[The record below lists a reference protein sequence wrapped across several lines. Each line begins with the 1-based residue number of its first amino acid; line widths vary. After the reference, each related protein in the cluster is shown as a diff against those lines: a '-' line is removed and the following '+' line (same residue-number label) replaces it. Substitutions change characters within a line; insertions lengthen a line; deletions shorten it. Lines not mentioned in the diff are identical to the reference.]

1 MLVKCAHSTTNKTI
15 IDKSDVGLGA
25 EGGGGEKWVD
35 FGMGAMDKGA
45 SVCAWGREAG
55 QSVYNRIKMQNFN
68 TF

>member
-25 EGGGGEKWVD
+25 EGVD

-55 QSVYNRIKMQNFN
+55 QSVYNRIKTQNFN